1 MDVTNFKENFLSSAH
16 NRKMV
21 NIEYSAEFLIPNIYR
36 YQDLRKQFSPSQIF
50 CICWVAEIYM
60 LTHLLLSIFLP

>member
-1 MDVTNFKENFLSSAH
+1 MDATNFKESFLSSVH
-16 NRKMV
+16 NRKMI

-36 YQDLRKQFSPSQIF
+36 YQDLPETVF
-50 CICWVAEIYM
+50 CIFWAVEIYM